1 MQPPSPE
8 IRRPARTRPRAWV
21 WFFVLLTAMAAAAVT
36 LPIVYNLSI
45 QLRPEDLA
53 AARARWKASGPRD
66 YDLQYQEKIR
76 QEDKP
81 SESEWDVK
89 VRDGRVTAVTCDG
102 EALPAAE
109 YPNLTVDGQFAEIEQ
124 GLQLDLAA
132 GARKNYATAAFD
144 LGDGHPTHYVRRVRG
159 TGDRLEWN
167 VNLRKAGED
176 ERR

>member
-1 MQPPSPE
+1 M
-8 IRRPARTRPRAWV
+8 
-21 WFFVLLTAMAAAAVT
+21 
-36 LPIVYNLSI
+36 
-45 QLRPEDLA
+45 
-53 AARARWKASGPRD
+53 
-66 YDLQYQEKIR
+66 
-76 QEDKP
+76 
-81 SESEWDVK
+81 
-89 VRDGRVTAVTCDG
+89 RDGRVTAVTCDG
-102 EALPAAE
+102 DALPAAE

-167 VNLRKAGED
+167 FNLRKAGED